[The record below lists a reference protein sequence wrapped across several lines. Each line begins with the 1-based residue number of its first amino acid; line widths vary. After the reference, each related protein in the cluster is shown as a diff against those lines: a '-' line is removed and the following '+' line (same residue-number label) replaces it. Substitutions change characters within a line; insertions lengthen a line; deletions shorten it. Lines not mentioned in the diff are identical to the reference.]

1 MLPPAGYYNK
11 CRFKALTYWFHF
23 QRDPSILKA
32 RGKGLRNTHCSTEYL
47 TFTLVLGGCIPNLMK
62 KSLLM
67 NTLYFSIEFSQEL
80 MHPEMQV
87 DIKLNII
94 NVSTSWLERRFLE
107 LQTSTAPPLYP
118 RNEDWV
124 SNHGS
129 FCFFSLWFQH
139 QPHQKSWG
147 DYIVLWKTRIPHPSV
162 FHWVQNESTLEATKW
177 NSKKE
182 KYLVNKLCFC
192 YKYTYRKIKWNKS
205 VSVKKSNIGHFLL
218 CTFPFFFKKYPFIWN
233 CCFEWSLFLNYNF
246 NKWMRLWKMGK

>member
-62 KSLLM
+62 TSLLM
-67 NTLYFSIEFSQEL
+67 NTLYFSKEFSQEL

-94 NVSTSWLERRFLE
+94 NECLRFLSVERRFLG

-118 RNEDWV
+118 VMRIQYPIMA
-124 SNHGS
+124 
-129 FCFFSLWFQH
+129 FCFFSL
-139 QPHQKSWG
+139 
-147 DYIVLWKTRIPHPSV
+147 
-162 FHWVQNESTLEATKW
+162 
-177 NSKKE
+177 
-182 KYLVNKLCFC
+182 
-192 YKYTYRKIKWNKS
+192 
-205 VSVKKSNIGHFLL
+205 
-218 CTFPFFFKKYPFIWN
+218 
-233 CCFEWSLFLNYNF
+233 
-246 NKWMRLWKMGK
+246 

>member
-67 NTLYFSIEFSQEL
+67 NTLYFSKEFSQEL

-94 NVSTSWLERRFLE
+94 NECLRFLSVERRFLG

-118 RNEDWV
+118 VMRIQYPIMA
-124 SNHGS
+124 

-162 FHWVQNESTLEATKW
+162 FHWV
-177 NSKKE
+177 
-182 KYLVNKLCFC
+182 
-192 YKYTYRKIKWNKS
+192 
-205 VSVKKSNIGHFLL
+205 
-218 CTFPFFFKKYPFIWN
+218 
-233 CCFEWSLFLNYNF
+233 
-246 NKWMRLWKMGK
+246 